1 MRVILSVSVA
11 WEAAKEAAVME
22 NEWTA
27 SMIVRKSLVEMV
39 MNCWC
44 DAKVL
49 GLTISDRAMGM
60 GAEGSGGI
68 EGIRG

>member
-1 MRVILSVSVA
+1 MSVA
-11 WEAAKEAAVME
+11 WEAAKEVVVME
-22 NEWTA
+22 NERTA

-49 GLTISDRAMGM
+49 GLTISDRVVGM

-68 EGIRG
+68 EGIGG